1 MKKITAIS
9 KLIERYPVLSSLEE
23 ELCKVVSILSEQF
36 RLGHTLLVC
45 GNGGSAADS
54 LHFTGELMKEFAIK
68 RNIPPDLKK
77 KIEETYPESSDYYT
91 KNLQGALPTIS
102 LVNEV
107 GLMTAYA
114 NDTASDLVF
123 AQQVFAYGKKGAVL
137 FCFST
142 SGNSENILH
151 SAKVAKVMGMTV
163 ISLTGRTGGKLKD
176 HSDYLLN
183 VPCDMTYEIQELHL
197 PIYHAISLAL
207 ETDFFG
213 GN

>member
-1 MKKITAIS
+1 MTQEDVIKD
-9 KLIERYPVLSSLEE
+9 LIKRYPPLAPLEQ
-23 ELCKVVSILSEQF
+23 KILETVDCLIKSFQK
-36 RLGHTLLVC
+36 GHTLLVC

-68 RNIPPDLKK
+68 RDISPELKEKFSEIHPD
-77 KIEETYPESSDYYT
+77 TCGYYM
-91 KNLQGALPTIS
+91 NALQGALPTIS

-114 NDTASDLVF
+114 NDTASNLVF
-123 AQQVFAYGKKGAVL
+123 AQQVLAYGKKGGVL

-142 SGNSENILH
+142 SGNSENIIH
-151 SAKVAKVMGMTV
+151 AAKVAKVLEMTV
-163 ISLTGRTGGKLKD
+163 VSLTGSSGGKLKEY
-176 HSDYLLN
+176 SDFLLN
-183 VPCDMTYEIQELHL
+183 VPCDITYQIQELHL

-207 ETDFFG
+207 EDEFFG